1 MGIRFRCPNCDKRLN
16 VKAHQA
22 GHVGICP
29 HCRGEITVPET
40 STLEPDLVTTRK
52 KGASENSGVAPP
64 TEDTFTLNQSY
75 GDDGSDDSFALSAGA
90 LATPPGSDSFL
101 LSKPSNP
108 ALRPGA
114 PDPID
119 DDPRR
124 IWYVRH
130 PKFSEVGP
138 VRGDKVREML
148 DNGRIIA
155 SCRVWRED
163 WNDWERAADVFSE
176 LKEEPASESP
186 AVFRDPNAQIPAS
199 AARQIPVKRRQSH
212 RVPSSIDHCRRQK
225 VPVLQPSVCPPR

>member
-1 MGIRFRCPNCDKRLN
+1 M
-16 VKAHQA
+16 
-22 GHVGICP
+22 
-29 HCRGEITVPET
+29 
-40 STLEPDLVTTRK
+40 
-52 KGASENSGVAPP
+52 
-64 TEDTFTLNQSY
+64 NQSY

-186 AVFRDPNAQIPAS
+186 AVFCDPNAQIPAS
-199 AARQIPVKRRQSH
+199 SASQKSKLRSRKRM
-212 RVPSSIDHCRRQK
+212 VAVGVAVVLGVVTIVVLAIVLMK
-225 VPVLQPSVCPPR
+225 VAG